1 MLFGVTLEL
10 PVAYKIVLEDSGCG
24 FLIDSGESLTDG
36 LFCGLDFGEVL
47 LDALEL
53 AIDGMVLSITAVYP

>member
-1 MLFGVTLEL
+1 M
-10 PVAYKIVLEDSGCG
+10 
-24 FLIDSGESLTDG
+24 TDG